1 MENNIFSLEN
11 KNLLEILKPYDWR
24 AKNRNIL
31 EENIREPNEKKGFNI
46 EGFPIEEI
54 FIRELAQNALDA
66 VEEKGQK
73 KPVILNLEIVNYI
86 NDYEKSLYRK
96 FINPEIIKWL
106 KLSKDIPKKD
116 FRLTYKALKA
126 SDFNTSGLSG
136 DVIDRFSNWHKYTM
150 RTGTPDKSKRGDSLG
165 SRNEGKVATW
175 ACSRLWMVFLRTQIS
190 EPNPEIRF
198 IGKCLRRSN
207 TPLDDPMFVRSCD
220 EYFRKKD
227 PSDVSIGEEF
237 NKFLTKNIFKQQRD
251 SDGTDFLF
259 PEFDAFEISEVIPYA
274 IKNWFTPIAEG
285 KFELNINNI
294 SINKNNYLTLRKE
307 YGAGINSENLD
318 EEMMK
323 FVIDSRNFDEKFL
336 QISLKEDLTPTQY
349 EQKEYTKDFLKTS
362 DYSIKEIS
370 QKLTDGEH
378 LIVKVP
384 FKIQRKKGTI
394 RDEFYIGLKMRA
406 NKSGRK
412 SFGIMLRKYQILWK
426 EKTFFEEAKWIK
438 DLMVTVIS
446 KNPETNTLLT
456 HFETSSHL
464 LFNESGFSGDLD
476 YDVTN
481 AKLFLRL
488 FRRSTNKIINLLFED
503 EEVESKNLLAGFF
516 SIKSSNKRKN
526 IRKTKEQDNHI
537 DDEDELVVPKPI
549 TPIGPSKPR
558 LFSMEQ
564 NFGKILL
571 TSIKNQDI
579 IGKKVKIEFGI
590 KTRKGEDAFNKIN
603 KFDLDFENQSE
614 ISAYSGC
621 EINNITSN
629 SIEIEIESE
638 TFGLEI
644 DNLTPSWSYKT
655 RYTILN

>member
-73 KPVILNLEIVNYI
+73 KPVVLNLEIVNYI

-190 EPNPEIRF
+190 EPNPETRF

-207 TPLDDPMFVRSCD
+207 TPLDDPLFVRSCD

-251 SDGTDFLF
+251 
-259 PEFDAFEISEVIPYA
+259 
-274 IKNWFTPIAEG
+274 
-285 KFELNINNI
+285 
-294 SINKNNYLTLRKE
+294 
-307 YGAGINSENLD
+307 
-318 EEMMK
+318 
-323 FVIDSRNFDEKFL
+323 
-336 QISLKEDLTPTQY
+336 
-349 EQKEYTKDFLKTS
+349 
-362 DYSIKEIS
+362 
-370 QKLTDGEH
+370 
-378 LIVKVP
+378 
-384 FKIQRKKGTI
+384 
-394 RDEFYIGLKMRA
+394 
-406 NKSGRK
+406 
-412 SFGIMLRKYQILWK
+412 
-426 EKTFFEEAKWIK
+426 
-438 DLMVTVIS
+438 
-446 KNPETNTLLT
+446 
-456 HFETSSHL
+456 
-464 LFNESGFSGDLD
+464 
-476 YDVTN
+476 
-481 AKLFLRL
+481 
-488 FRRSTNKIINLLFED
+488 
-503 EEVESKNLLAGFF
+503 
-516 SIKSSNKRKN
+516 
-526 IRKTKEQDNHI
+526 
-537 DDEDELVVPKPI
+537 
-549 TPIGPSKPR
+549 
-558 LFSMEQ
+558 
-564 NFGKILL
+564 
-571 TSIKNQDI
+571 
-579 IGKKVKIEFGI
+579 
-590 KTRKGEDAFNKIN
+590 
-603 KFDLDFENQSE
+603 
-614 ISAYSGC
+614 
-621 EINNITSN
+621 
-629 SIEIEIESE
+629 
-638 TFGLEI
+638 
-644 DNLTPSWSYKT
+644 
-655 RYTILN
+655 